1 MQPKLINIGVDMIE
15 NRIVKNAT
23 EFTQFLRDIGWG
35 IPIAFPSRINQEGK
49 ILINTSLESNATTL
63 DKIQSKNYIWKL
75 WDGCITIDVDDI
87 NIPPTIKKHLL
98 GKTMKVTSRAGHQFT
113 VAVPEKY
120 WEELK
125 RPYTGLDIEGIKV
138 DTLTPILRIDKNK
151 GYTKD
156 NIEDKG
162 EGRGAHGPGSFKIN
176 KKEEIEKDLPR
187 NKKYDTYNPDDETHY
202 ILEGDNVSPIMCP
215 DEICELL
222 IEAIKKQ
229 KDGKTTKVVKKE
241 DSQEYVKITRLPDD
255 KLVGDDNGKNH
266 DILNSLEMICR
277 GNKLDFASSMEILWE
292 ANQKCMVKPSSDEKL
307 FELKTSYAKE
317 RESKGVGG
325 QYQVLRVGGGMDDV
339 TMTREAMKL
348 QGWIIKEDDRKRS
361 LSLILRGPHST
372 TQQEVS
378 TNDANVIIRN
388 ALKSGI
394 KLFSGQY
401 VTDPKTNKILPKL
414 SNFKVEKGIVQDVI
428 AQLIIEHKEDPIYK
442 DVFEVLLKDAQKIVD
457 EKWDDKNKRLDDSDF
472 VHKYML
478 KEIIS
483 FDPNPNL
490 NVNYPKLCDE
500 YNEWAVFMVLFP
512 AVYNTM
518 EAYKKMKDPHYNP
531 MTAFGAIGA
540 FIGGEGCFKS
550 TWIPAL
556 MRHLPLIRGQSYYV
570 PIDLKTP
577 ERNLLFLLESS
588 FMTEIQEGRGLNA
601 DVGQTKSFLGRTDDF
616 IQHYYSDRPFYAPRR
631 NGFYITSNVPTLF
644 DVSDDPQ
651 RRYATFFVSQL
662 LSLTEEAERE
672 MPENPERYHIMKL
685 DAWAKKYARRVFAE
699 LLAYYLIG
707 RVPGLPSHL
716 HSEREKAF
724 EHSDGTVKFEEDL
737 LEVLKIIYDIKKG
750 IELKDDYGNE
760 VEIKDEWMLTNYDE
774 IQYRLE
780 KQPFNYS
787 RESSRKD
794 KNYYTNNS
802 IKKAYKRLTG
812 LNEVPDNRYQY
823 VRLTSHGASL
833 YRERGIHF
841 NLLDR
846 ELQDLMKDES
856 DPLKDM
862 DNEDQGNIV
871 TEEVIQ
877 KERLDKKLKEERE
890 KGEDEGWIVDTQ
902 DDEAKDSDNEA
913 SEDPDDQY
921 FKGLANGVDRSAW
934 GDKNNSARQSH
945 H

>member
-1 MQPKLINIGVDMIE
+1 M
-15 NRIVKNAT
+15 
-23 EFTQFLRDIGWG
+23 
-35 IPIAFPSRINQEGK
+35 
-49 ILINTSLESNATTL
+49 
-63 DKIQSKNYIWKL
+63 
-75 WDGCITIDVDDI
+75 
-87 NIPPTIKKHLL
+87 
-98 GKTMKVTSRAGHQFT
+98 
-113 VAVPEKY
+113 
-120 WEELK
+120 
-125 RPYTGLDIEGIKV
+125 
-138 DTLTPILRIDKNK
+138 
-151 GYTKD
+151 
-156 NIEDKG
+156 
-162 EGRGAHGPGSFKIN
+162 
-176 KKEEIEKDLPR
+176 
-187 NKKYDTYNPDDETHY
+187 
-202 ILEGDNVSPIMCP
+202 
-215 DEICELL
+215 
-222 IEAIKKQ
+222 
-229 KDGKTTKVVKKE
+229 
-241 DSQEYVKITRLPDD
+241 
-255 KLVGDDNGKNH
+255 
-266 DILNSLEMICR
+266 
-277 GNKLDFASSMEILWE
+277 
-292 ANQKCMVKPSSDEKL
+292 
-307 FELKTSYAKE
+307 
-317 RESKGVGG
+317 
-325 QYQVLRVGGGMDDV
+325 
-339 TMTREAMKL
+339 
-348 QGWIIKEDDRKRS
+348 
-361 LSLILRGPHST
+361 
-372 TQQEVS
+372 
-378 TNDANVIIRN
+378 
-388 ALKSGI
+388 
-394 KLFSGQY
+394 
-401 VTDPKTNKILPKL
+401 
-414 SNFKVEKGIVQDVI
+414 
-428 AQLIIEHKEDPIYK
+428 
-442 DVFEVLLKDAQKIVD
+442 
-457 EKWDDKNKRLDDSDF
+457 
-472 VHKYML
+472 
-478 KEIIS
+478 
-483 FDPNPNL
+483 
-490 NVNYPKLCDE
+490 
-500 YNEWAVFMVLFP
+500 
-512 AVYNTM
+512 
-518 EAYKKMKDPHYNP
+518 
-531 MTAFGAIGA
+531 
-540 FIGGEGCFKS
+540 
-550 TWIPAL
+550 
-556 MRHLPLIRGQSYYV
+556 
-570 PIDLKTP
+570 
-577 ERNLLFLLESS
+577 
-588 FMTEIQEGRGLNA
+588 
-601 DVGQTKSFLGRTDDF
+601 
-616 IQHYYSDRPFYAPRR
+616 
-631 NGFYITSNVPTLF
+631 PTLF